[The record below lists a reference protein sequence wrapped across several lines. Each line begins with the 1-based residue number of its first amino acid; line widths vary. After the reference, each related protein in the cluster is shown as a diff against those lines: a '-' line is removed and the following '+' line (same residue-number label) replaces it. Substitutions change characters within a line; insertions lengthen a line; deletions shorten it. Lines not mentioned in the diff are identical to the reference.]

1 MPNRIIRDGILSSEP
16 VNALSWPAELFYR
29 RLFSVVDDYGRYS
42 AHPGIL
48 RAALYPLQLEK
59 VSESDIGK
67 WLRETEKAALVR
79 LYSLEQ
85 KRYLEVAKFG
95 QQVRA
100 RSKCPDPPWVEN
112 EHPPPTDIN
121 RYHLLRASNTTAPSD
136 SSNGNS
142 AGARSGSSRVKSMLK
157 EVLK

>member
-95 QQVRA
+95 QQTRS
-100 RSKCPDPPWVEN
+100 RSKCP
-112 EHPPPTDIN
+112 
-121 RYHLLRASNTTAPSD
+121 
-136 SSNGNS
+136 
-142 AGARSGSSRVKSMLK
+142 
-157 EVLK
+157 